1 MPLRRL
7 WSFLNKHPLIL
18 ILKRVEKLKPTADRL
33 AVDIIFDQQFIVV
46 YQGLDKELCR
56 SVIDMFDSDK
66 NKWRGKI
73 GRSGAAFHEDE
84 IKISWDAEILNE
96 GVWQNIF
103 QKIHPKI
110 AVCMSEYLARSPVL
124 QSFNLQVTGYKI
136 QMYPKNEGRF
146 LWHADSVGENAG
158 DRVVGMVLYLN
169 DVESGGE
176 TEFFHQGIKI
186 TPKAGQL
193 ALFPAGWNFMH
204 CGHTPLSSDKYIIST
219 FIKVKH

>member
-1 MPLRRL
+1 
-7 WSFLNKHPLIL
+7 LISA
-18 ILKRVEKLKPTADRL
+18 TDRL
-33 AVDIIFDQQFIVV
+33 AIDIIYDQNLIVV

-56 SVIDMFDSDK
+56 SVIDLFDRDK
-66 NKWRGKI
+66 NKLRGKI
-73 GRSGAAFHEDE
+73 GGPGSAFYEDNA
-84 IKISWDAEILNE
+84 KISWDLEILNE
-96 GVWQNIF
+96 GIWRDLF
-103 QKIHPKI
+103 QEIHPRI
-110 AVCMSEYLARSPVL
+110 EACMAEYLARSPIL

-146 LWHADSVGENAG
+146 RWHADSVGKNAG
-158 DRVVGMVLYLN
+158 ERVVAMVLYLN

-186 TPKAGQL
+186 SPKAGHL

-204 CGHTPLSSDKYIIST
+204 CGHTPKSSDKYIIST